1 MNTLVK
7 LIFLIAFGLLALSS
21 HAQNEEHADTL
32 YYSLEA
38 DSIVQPFESHIE
50 PNETDTS
57 TINIHLPRRATMLS
71 AVLPGLGQI
80 YNKQT
85 WKVPFIYAGFAAWA
99 WGIEWNQS
107 YYIKYRKAY
116 FHLTDGDLTTTE
128 NYRFIEEQHGAE
140 IDERNPGTYPTRIMQ
155 QIERYNR
162 QRSLV
167 MIGTAAFYILNI
179 LDANVA
185 AHFIDFD
192 ISEDLAY
199 SFKPIATD
207 PLTNTP
213 IFGVSLAYN
222 F

>member
-1 MNTLVK
+1 LNIILK
-7 LIFLIAFGLLALSS
+7 LILPVLFGLFYLDGY
-21 HAQNEEHADTL
+21 AQDEERTDTL
-32 YYSLEA
+32 LNSFTSDTTSVFIDNE
-38 DSIVQPFESHIE
+38 IIE
-50 PNETDTS
+50 PDTS
-57 TINIHLPRRATMLS
+57 ETKIHLPRRATMLS

-80 YNKQT
+80 YNKQAL
-85 WKVPFIYAGFAAWA
+85 KVPFIYAGFAAWA
-99 WGIEWNQS
+99 WGIQWNQS

-116 FHLTDGDLTTTE
+116 FDLTDGDPTTTE
-128 NYRFIEEQHGAE
+128 NYKFIEERFEIE
-140 IDERNPGTYPTRIMQ
+140 IDENNPGTLTNSVMQ

-192 ISEDLAY
+192 ISEDLTY
-199 SFKPIATD
+199 SIKPIAID
-207 PLTNTP
+207 PATNTP
-213 IFGVSLAYN
+213 VLGVSFAYN